1 MSLCLVH
8 YRQTS
13 LAHFSQLFL
22 GHLVHSFLGHPI
34 HITINRL
41 PDRGKNLPAF
51 YSNAF
56 KAVDVIQ
63 DWLDKDLLVGPL
75 RENELPADWS
85 LRVNPLN
92 TDIKPN
98 GTARVILDLS
108 CPYLDDPDVDGTR
121 PIAVND
127 GIPMEG
133 FPTRMTSVLE
143 IVTKLN
149 SWGTEHAYI
158 AKQDW
163 QGLLTYIFPSLLNIL
178 IPIHYFNK
186 RK

>member
-1 MSLCLVH
+1 MAFMSGSLSTNFFSSLLSVVC
-8 YRQTS
+8 RTS
-13 LAHFSQLFL
+13 CPLL
-22 GHLVHSFLGHPI
+22 FLGHPI
-34 HITINRL
+34 HIIINRL

-51 YSNAF
+51 YSNAY

-75 RENELPADWS
+75 REDELPADWS
-85 LRVNPLN
+85 LRINPLN
-92 TDIKPN
+92 TDLKPN
-98 GTARVILDLS
+98 GTARVILDLP
-108 CPYLDDPDVDGTR
+108 CPYLDDPDVNGTR

-143 IVTKLN
+143 LVTKLN
-149 SWGTEHAYI
+149 SWGTELAYI

-163 QGLLTYIFPSLLNIL
+163 QGLFPSS
-178 IPIHYFNK
+178 PF
-186 RK
+186 